1 VTSHLGSEVN
11 EVTGEHPTG
20 STELD
25 YDPVE
30 VEIMWNRLGSMVDE
44 ASSVLIRSSFSP
56 VVREANDFAC
66 VLMDAYGRSLAES
79 TLSVPCFNATLPVT
93 MTHFLKRF
101 PANTWRPGDIVI
113 TNDPWL
119 GTGHLP
125 DFTIATSVFVGD
137 ELVGFAG
144 TIAHLSDIGGTL
156 IGADTKEVFEE
167 GLFVPIMRLASAG
180 KINEDL
186 IDILKANVRV
196 PEYVMGDLYAQIA
209 AVEVLAQR
217 LQEMV
222 LEQGAEMLTSVAE
235 VTQRLAEATMRRAIK
250 KIPDGIYHGT
260 VVSDGYDE
268 PLKIE
273 ATVSVHHDEITV
285 DYAGSSSQLAIGAI
299 NSPLCYTYA
308 YTAYPIKCA
317 IDPYTPKNDGSFRP
331 IRVTAPEGTIV
342 NPTYPAA
349 VNARHLTGQLLSA
362 AVYGAL
368 ADVIPDK
375 VIAESGGAPIMCA
388 MFSGVN
394 RDGKRFSEQLFAGGG
409 MGARPDRDGLHCT
422 AFPSNSTVGSLEIHE
437 SMAPL
442 VCWLKEIDVDS
453 GGAGRFRGGCGQ
465 RFVIQVVGD
474 KPVTVS
480 FRADR
485 LKVAAKGYFGGHAGS
500 VAKLT
505 LFTGAEALASGLAG
519 LGGRP
524 IAPKGQTRLKPG
536 DVIEIII
543 PGGGGYGPP
552 NEREHASV
560 LADVL
565 GGLVST
571 VAARDIYRVPGA

>member
-1 VTSHLGSEVN
+1 MAINWPLE
-11 EVTGEHPTG
+11 
-20 STELD
+20 STKLD

-66 VLMDAYGRSLAES
+66 VLMDARGRSLAES
-79 TLSVPCFNATLPVT
+79 SLSVPCFNATLPVT
-93 MTHFLKRF
+93 MAHFLKRF
-101 PANTWRPGDIVI
+101 PADTWRPGDIVM

-137 ELVGFAG
+137 RLVGFAG

-186 IDILKANVRV
+186 MDIIKANVRV
-196 PEYVMGDLYAQIA
+196 PDYVVGDLHAQIA
-209 AVEVLAQR
+209 AIEVLAQR

-222 LEQGAEMLTSVAE
+222 LEQGPELLTSVAE
-235 VTQRLAEATMRRAIK
+235 VTHRLAEAAMRRAIVE
-250 KIPDGIYHGT
+250 IPDGTYHGT
-260 VVSDGYDE
+260 VESDGYDT
-268 PLKIE
+268 PLRIE
-273 ATVSVHHDEITV
+273 AAVTVRNDEITV
-285 DYAGSSSQLAIGAI
+285 DYTGSSPQLAIGAV
-299 NSPLCYTYA
+299 NSPFCYTYA

-317 IDPYTPKNDGSFRP
+317 VDPYTPKNDGSFRP

-362 AVYGAL
+362 AIYGAL
-368 ADVIPDK
+368 AEVIPDK

-394 RDGKRFSEQLFAGGG
+394 EDGKRFSEQLFAGGG

-422 AFPSNSTVGSLEIHE
+422 AFPSNSTVGSIEIHE

-442 VCWLKEIDVDS
+442 VCWLKELDVDS
-453 GGAGRFRGGCGQ
+453 GGPGKFQGGCGQ
-465 RFVIQVVGD
+465 RMIIQVVGD
-474 KPVTVS
+474 KPLTVS

-485 LKVAAKGYFGGHAGS
+485 LRVPAKGYFGGHAGS
-500 VAKLT
+500 VTRLT
-505 LFTGAEALASGLAG
+505 LFSGADALMNGLAG
-519 LGGRP
+519 RAGRP
-524 IAPKGQTRLKPG
+524 IDPKGQTRLNPG
-536 DVIEIII
+536 DVIEIVV
-543 PGGGGYGPP
+543 PGGGGYGSP
-552 NEREHASV
+552 RDRHHARVFADLTAGLISV
-560 LADVL
+560 R
-565 GGLVST
+565 
-571 VAARDIYRVPGA
+571 AARDVYGLSVT

>member
-1 VTSHLGSEVN
+1 MAADRPS
-11 EVTGEHPTG
+11 G

-25 YDPVE
+25 YDPIE

-44 ASSVLIRSSFSP
+44 ASSVLVRSSFSP

-79 TLSVPCFNATLPVT
+79 SLSVPCFNATLPVT
-93 MTHFLKRF
+93 MAHFLKRF
-101 PANTWRPGDIVI
+101 PAETWRSGDIVI

-125 DFTIATSVFVGD
+125 DFTIATSVFVAD
-137 ELVGFAG
+137 RLVGFAG

-186 IDILKANVRV
+186 MAILKANVRV
-196 PEYVMGDLYAQIA
+196 PEWVIGDLHAQIA

-222 LEQGAEMLTSVAE
+222 LEQGADMLTSIAE
-235 VTQRLAEATMRRAIK
+235 VTHRLAEAAMRRAIAA
-250 KIPDGIYHGT
+250 IPDGTYHGA
-260 VVSDGYDE
+260 VESDGYDE
-268 PLKIE
+268 PLRIE
-273 ATVSVHHDEITV
+273 ATVTVRDDEITV
-285 DYAGSSSQLAIGAI
+285 DYAGSSPQLAIGAV
-299 NSPLCYTYA
+299 NSPFCYTYA

-317 IDPYTPKNDGSFRP
+317 VDPYTPKNDGSFRP
-331 IRVTAPEGTIV
+331 IRVTAPEGSIV
-342 NPTYPAA
+342 NPAYPAA

-362 AVYGAL
+362 VVYGAL
-368 ADVIPDK
+368 GDVIPDK

-388 MFSGVN
+388 MFSGTN
-394 RDGKRFSEQLFAGGG
+394 SDGKRFSEQLFAGGG

-442 VCWLKEIDVDS
+442 VFWLKELDVDS
-453 GGAGRFRGGCGQ
+453 GGPGKFRGGCGQ
-465 RFVIQVVGD
+465 RMVIQVVGD
-474 KPVTVS
+474 RPITVS

-500 VAKLT
+500 VTRLT
-505 LFTGAEALASGLAG
+505 LFSGADALANGLAG
-519 LGGRP
+519 RGGRA
-524 IAPKGQTRLKPG
+524 IAPKGQTRLNPG
-536 DVIEIII
+536 DVIEIVV

-552 NEREHASV
+552 RERDHARV
-560 LADVL
+560 VADLV
-565 GGLVST
+565 GGLVSRT
-571 VAARDIYRVPGA
+571 TAIDVHGVQVA